1 MTKRMFGVA
10 LAAVLVWSGGPAYG
24 TSLSNPLGGGT
35 GGGGPTYSPGS
46 GINIS
51 GSSISSA
58 PIAPT
63 RATISGTAY
72 TISGSATSSTVQYD
86 LTLSSNVTLTLTSG
100 QDGQHAVLHVCQDAT
115 GTRTLAWAAL
125 GASLSWLLSGS
136 QPTLS
141 TGANVCDLFGFIYL
155 NGVWYED
162 AYEPNAAP
170 NYIIANS
177 TATLSALVLSSPLGL
192 GSGGTGTTAPTTA
205 SSLPT
210 CNGSA
215 KGLIDTVTD
224 STNVCAAGNSLA
236 GGGANVCHVMC
247 NGTAWQVVGTTAG
260 SSSPGGWPLTAYFSG
275 HRTVSN
281 WGCTINGSRLVGI
294 IFPASVTFGHLDIVV
309 NTADTVGA
317 DLYDVGL
324 YNSVGTLQ
332 AHTGAISLNAAGY
345 QSFSIAGGGA
355 VTIQAGKYY
364 MAFGCGAG
372 TTAQIE
378 GNGGSSA
385 SFAINAA
392 GPATS
397 GGALPATMTP
407 PGDSW
412 GEDSW
417 YLGLH

>member
-1 MTKRMFGVA
+1 MTNRMLGFA
-10 LAAVLVWSGGPAYG
+10 LAAILVWSGGVAYA
-24 TSLSNPLGGGT
+24 TSLSNPLGGGA
-35 GGGGPTYSPGS
+35 GGGSTTYGAGS

-72 TISGSATSSTVQYD
+72 TISGSATSSTIQYD
-86 LTLSSNVTLTLTSG
+86 LTLSNNVTLTLTSG
-100 QDGQHAVLHVCQDAT
+100 QDGQHTVLHVCQDAN
-115 GTRTLAWAAL
+115 GTRTLAWTAS

-170 NYIIANS
+170 NYVIANS
-177 TATLSALVLSSPLGL
+177 TTTLSALVLSSPLGL
-192 GSGGTGTTAPTTA
+192 GSGGTGTAAPTTI

-224 STNVCAAGNSLA
+224 SVNACAAGNSMA
-236 GGGANVCHVMC
+236 GSGANVCHVMC
-247 NGTAWQVVGTTAG
+247 NGTAWQIVGTVAG
-260 SSSPGGWPLTAYFSG
+260 SSTLSGWPLTAYFTG

-294 IFPASVTFGHLDIVV
+294 VFPASVTSGHLDIVV
-309 NTADTVGA
+309 NTAYSVGG

-324 YNSVGTLQ
+324 YNSAGTLQ
-332 AHTGAISLNAAGY
+332 AHTGAINLNTTGY
-345 QSFSIAGGGA
+345 QSFLIAGGST
-355 VTIQAGKYY
+355 VTVQPGKYY

-372 TTAQIE
+372 ITAQIE

>member
-1 MTKRMFGVA
+1 MTKRMFSVA
-10 LAAVLVWSGGPAYG
+10 LAAVLVWSSGPAYG

-115 GTRTLAWAAL
+115 GTRTLAWAAS

-170 NYIIANS
+170 NYVIANS

-224 STNVCAAGNSLA
+224 STNACAAGNSLA

-372 TTAQIE
+372 TAAQIE

-407 PGDSW
+407 PGDS
-412 GEDSW
+412 
-417 YLGLH
+417 

>member
-170 NYIIANS
+170 NYVIANS
-177 TATLSALVLSSPLGL
+177 TATLSALVLSSPL
-192 GSGGTGTTAPTTA
+192 
-205 SSLPT
+205 
-210 CNGSA
+210 
-215 KGLIDTVTD
+215 
-224 STNVCAAGNSLA
+224 
-236 GGGANVCHVMC
+236 
-247 NGTAWQVVGTTAG
+247 
-260 SSSPGGWPLTAYFSG
+260 
-275 HRTVSN
+275 
-281 WGCTINGSRLVGI
+281 
-294 IFPASVTFGHLDIVV
+294 
-309 NTADTVGA
+309 
-317 DLYDVGL
+317 
-324 YNSVGTLQ
+324 
-332 AHTGAISLNAAGY
+332 
-345 QSFSIAGGGA
+345 
-355 VTIQAGKYY
+355 
-364 MAFGCGAG
+364 
-372 TTAQIE
+372 
-378 GNGGSSA
+378 
-385 SFAINAA
+385 
-392 GPATS
+392 
-397 GGALPATMTP
+397 
-407 PGDSW
+407 
-412 GEDSW
+412 
-417 YLGLH
+417 